1 MSLKNENKCL
11 ICGHQED
18 LKACSSCKM
27 ASYCSKDCQK
37 KDFSDQ
43 HQDFCKLVRKS
54 KQQIVEMTQNM
65 EETYYL
71 MDARLIKYIIIFTRV
86 GTYVQRGSKFCFVVV
101 LVLVADTLIK
111 IPAV

>member
-1 MSLKNENKCL
+1 
-11 ICGHQED
+11 
-18 LKACSSCKM
+18 M